1 MSTLNAVSILLS
13 IGVIASKSWVVAYSS
28 HAPTMAF
35 NALCIVADVLSLFAS
50 IAWLF
55 ALPPKLHELASSL
68 RGFLLLFVGLAVCS
82 GALFFL
88 LFCAR
93 RSAPLEPQSPQ
104 LARES
109 APLPSLLPGAF
120 VIFDEVLHRRRRQRG
135 AWMPPALVPLVFSLC
150 LVPVTV
156 LYLMCRWTLLALSLG
171 TLGTVEPTN
180 EKEHRRLVDALL
192 AYVDGEPHPAL
203 PKSPHSLAATALA
216 SALDAERGGAPCRR
230 PEASAPPDPTPLA
243 PQMC

>member
-93 RSAPLEPQSPQ
+93 RSAPLNRNRLSWRPRVLPSPRFCQ
-104 LARES
+104 
-109 APLPSLLPGAF
+109 APLSSSTRCCTGGGASAARGC
-120 VIFDEVLHRRRRQRG
+120 RRRSCP
-135 AWMPPALVPLVFSLC
+135 WYS
-150 LVPVTV
+150 
-156 LYLMCRWTLLALSLG
+156 
-171 TLGTVEPTN
+171 
-180 EKEHRRLVDALL
+180 
-192 AYVDGEPHPAL
+192 
-203 PKSPHSLAATALA
+203 A
-216 SALDAERGGAPCRR
+216 SAWCR
-230 PEASAPPDPTPLA
+230 
-243 PQMC
+243 